1 MNKVKFNRNV
11 YIILIG
17 ILLLAIAVQITN
29 SKFMLQFNRNGTAND
44 GLKGLK
50 SAIAQIQPSGKPYCI
65 VFDSTDDFSGKQK
78 TQTEYVLGYM
88 KKPVKTF
95 DIQSGAFQ
103 AVGCQV
109 VISTLVDMGLIGNL
123 DEFAQY
129 VAQGGYVFQET
140 TPVKGDAFYRLYRK
154 MGIVNAGGNHDAQ
167 GVQLTSN
174 VLIGEENLIIN
185 DPFIVNS
192 MMSVE
197 LDKKSKVLAKT
208 AEGAP
213 LLWEYPYGKGK
224 FMVFNGTMLQEKL
237 NRGLIAGAISML
249 EPVFVYPIFNSKIVY
264 LDDFPAP
271 ITTEVF
277 PVIFNEYHKT
287 TPAFYKDIWWPD
299 MLALAKQSDVKYTGV
314 LIESYQDRVKPP
326 FESPTDK
333 DSKGLISYGREVLK
347 SGGEIGL
354 HGYNHQSF
362 TGSQEVADA
371 FKYKVWSNTDDM
383 VAATKEA
390 VNFAHEAFPSYSLV
404 SYVPPS
410 NVLSPEGREAI
421 KKGWP
426 TLAVIASLYPEDGS
440 GLAYVQEYSIAAD
453 GIVEMPRVTS
463 GYTEGHFARWL
474 IANAITTHGIFSHF
488 VHPDDVYSKDRN
500 DGLTWDKMY
509 KNFSEMLERI
519 HQTYPWLRAMTSAEA
534 AFDMEQELAGQFTIS
549 MEGNVLRGKIAPFH
563 ERAFFILRMEN
574 KIGKLHGCKVE
585 KIDTNTYLIT
595 ATNNEFDIEL
605 GG

>member
-1 MNKVKFNRNV
+1 MNKVRLKRNV

-17 ILLLAIAVQITN
+17 ILLLAAAVQVTN
-29 SKFMLQFNRNGTAND
+29 SQFVLQFNRNGTVD
-44 GLKGLK
+44 GGLKGLK
-50 SAIAQIQPSGKPYCI
+50 PAVAQVQPSGKPYCVI
-65 VFDSTDDFSGKQK
+65 FDSTEDFSEELK
-78 TQTEYVLGYM
+78 TQTEYVLGYL
-88 KKPVKTF
+88 KKPV
-95 DIQSGAFQ
+95 QSIDVRSGVFQ
-103 AVGCQV
+103 ANSCQV
-109 VISTLVDMGLIGNL
+109 VVSTVVSMELIGNL
-123 DEFAQY
+123 EELAQY
-129 VAQGGYVFQET
+129 VKQGGYVFQEA
-140 TPVKGDAFYRLYRK
+140 TPEKGDAFYQLYRK
-154 MGIVNAGGNHDAQ
+154 MGIVNAGGNLNKQ
-167 GVQLTSN
+167 GVHLTSN
-174 VLIGEENLIIN
+174 VLIGEKNLIIN
-185 DPFIVNS
+185 DPFIMNS
-192 MMSVE
+192 MMTVE
-197 LDKKSKVLAKT
+197 LDRKSRVLAET
-208 AEGAP
+208 ADGAP
-213 LLWEYPYGKGK
+213 LLWDYPYGQGK

-237 NRGLIAGAISML
+237 NRGLIAGALSML

-264 LDDFPAP
+264 LDDFPMP
-271 ITTEVF
+271 IAS
-277 PVIFNEYHKT
+277 VIDPIIYNEYHKT
-287 TPAFYKDIWWPD
+287 RPSFIKDIWWPD

-347 SGGEIGL
+347 SGGEIGI

-362 TGSQEVADA
+362 TSSQEVADA
-371 FKYKVWSNTDDM
+371 FEYKVWSNMDDM

-390 VNFAHEAFPSYSLV
+390 VNFAREAFPSYSMV

-410 NVLSPEGREAI
+410 NVLSPEGREAL

-440 GLAYVQEYSIAAD
+440 GLAYVQEYSIADD

-463 GYTEGHFARWL
+463 GYTEGHFQRWL
-474 IANAITTHGIFSHF
+474 IANAITAHGIFSHF
-488 VHPDDVYSKDRN
+488 VHPDDAYSKDRSG
-500 DGLTWDKMY
+500 GLTWEKMY
-509 KNFSEMLERI
+509 KNFSEMLERV

-534 AFDMEQELAGQFTIS
+534 AFDMEQELAGQVTLS

-585 KIDTNTYLIT
+585 KIDTDTYLIT
-595 ATNNEFDIEL
+595 ANNNEFDIEL